1 MGALD
6 RHRALLD
13 FALAGMARRKAKH
26 LALLGVYT
34 LVVALLASL
43 VFFLQALKAEARDLL
58 TAAPDLVVQ
67 RLVAGRHDLIPVSH
81 AAKLADLRGVESVRP
96 RRWGY
101 HFDALTQANFTIVA
115 DEGGDLAP
123 GAARLGGAVAKLL
136 RTGEG
141 DLITLRTSRGLP
153 LLLTVQAILP
163 EATDLVAADTILVGP
178 EDFQALFDF
187 PMDQATDLALR
198 VPNPQEVATVASK
211 VAARLPDC
219 RTVQKSE
226 LLRTYDAI
234 FDGRGGLSL
243 LVLGVALLAFA
254 ILAWDRAS
262 GLSAEERREL
272 GILKAL
278 GWSTEDVLLL
288 RAWEGVSLS
297 LVAFLLGTLLGYA
310 HVTLGSAW
318 LFGQALK
325 GWSVLQPAL
334 HLAPKLDP
342 YTLGVLGFLTVAPYA
357 AATVLP
363 AWRAA
368 SADPDAALRS

>member
-1 MGALD
+1 M
-6 RHRALLD
+6 
-13 FALAGMARRKAKH
+13 
-26 LALLGVYT
+26 
-34 LVVALLASL
+34 
-43 VFFLQALKAEARDLL
+43 
-58 TAAPDLVVQ
+58 
-67 RLVAGRHDLIPVSH
+67 
-81 AAKLADLRGVESVRP
+81 
-96 RRWGY
+96 
-101 HFDALTQANFTIVA
+101 
-115 DEGGDLAP
+115 
-123 GAARLGGAVAKLL
+123 L

-141 DLITLRTSRGLP
+141 DLISLRDSRGLP

-163 EATDLVAADTILVGP
+163 EATDLVAADTILVGN
-178 EDFQALFDF
+178 EDFRTLFDF
-187 PMDQATDLALR
+187 PMDRATDLALR
-198 VPNPQEVATVASK
+198 VPNPQEVGTVAAK
-211 VAARLPDC
+211 VRERLPDC

-226 LLRTYDAI
+226 LLRTYEAI

-243 LVLGVALLAFA
+243 LLFTTVLLAFA
-254 ILAWDRAS
+254 ILAWDKAS

-272 GILKAL
+272 GILKSL

-288 RAWEGVSLS
+288 RAWEGLSLS
-297 LVAFLLGTLLGYA
+297 LTAFLLGSLLGYA

-334 HLAPKLDP
+334 HLGPKLDP

-368 SADPDAALRS
+368 AADPDAAMRG